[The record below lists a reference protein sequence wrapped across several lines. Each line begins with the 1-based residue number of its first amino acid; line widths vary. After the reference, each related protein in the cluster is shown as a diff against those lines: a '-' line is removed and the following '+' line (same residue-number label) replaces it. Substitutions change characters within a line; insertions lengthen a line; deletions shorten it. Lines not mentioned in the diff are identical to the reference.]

1 MLPLLSVYW
10 ISSGFILLLLSFF
23 FFFFFFPFFLASSF
37 SFSSLSKSSAV
48 FKRVS
53 GHQPF
58 IFLARKMES
67 RGPARSFAI
76 SIVHLAD
83 DFAPRTMSLRRNS
96 IEPEGGRGSEDI
108 SLFLFGKHLRFSF
121 NAVDSC
127 LTQEVVGS
135 DSVVVPNLQRQ
146 NSRLSKLRLL
156 QREKG
161 LLLLIH
167 HLFLQDGWKTFI
179 YTKQT
184 EPEQRSGGH
193 YNDQIHVET
202 IGRFRCVPQWEGSRS
217 GTQISS

>member
-1 MLPLLSVYW
+1 
-10 ISSGFILLLLSFF
+10 
-23 FFFFFFPFFLASSF
+23 
-37 SFSSLSKSSAV
+37 
-48 FKRVS
+48 
-53 GHQPF
+53 
-58 IFLARKMES
+58 
-67 RGPARSFAI
+67 
-76 SIVHLAD
+76 
-83 DFAPRTMSLRRNS
+83 MSLRRNS

-108 SLFLFGKHLRFSF
+108 YLFLFGKHLRFSF
-121 NAVDSC
+121 NAVDLC

-184 EPEQRSGGH
+184 DQNKGQEVTITIRFMWKPSAGSGVYLSGKVVEAEHKSPVEVSFSSQRVEVDVSLLFLSFQPL
-193 YNDQIHVET
+193 YPAAESRND
-202 IGRFRCVPQWEGSRS
+202 
-217 GTQISS
+217 